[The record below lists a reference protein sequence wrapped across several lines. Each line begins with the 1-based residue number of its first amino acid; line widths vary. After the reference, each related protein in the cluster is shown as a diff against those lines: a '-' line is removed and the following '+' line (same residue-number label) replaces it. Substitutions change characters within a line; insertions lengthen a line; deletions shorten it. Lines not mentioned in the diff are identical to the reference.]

1 MKGKEAGQKAIRTSR
16 FPIAIF
22 FVFLLT
28 LLLMSGVH
36 IGIITLSNEEQWPT
50 AVQILLPTLYWG
62 LVAVGLTLFTRWEIR
77 RNYEEPMRNL
87 RNATEKVANGDF
99 SVYVPPLHSVGK
111 LDYLDAMILDFNKMV
126 EELGSIEVLKTD
138 FFSNVSHEIKTP
150 LAVIHNNAQLL
161 QRANLEESQRK
172 ECADAILHA
181 TRRLSNLIT
190 NMLKLNKLEKQAIQ
204 PAPQSFD
211 LCAQLSECALQF
223 ENTWEQKD
231 IEFIAELEDR
241 ALIRGDEEL
250 LALVWT
256 NLLSNAIKF
265 TPAGGTVT
273 LTQRTEP
280 DAVTVEVAD
289 TGCGM
294 EAETMRHIF
303 DKFYQGDTSH
313 STEGNGLGL
322 ALVRRILEL
331 SDGTITVQSTVGKGS
346 VFTVR
351 LPVSPGGK
359 EVEG

>member
-1 MKGKEAGQKAIRTSR
+1 MLTTYFFS
-16 FPIAIF
+16 IF
-22 FVFLLT
+22 F
-28 LLLMSGVH
+28 H
-36 IGIITLSNEEQWPT
+36 DIN
-50 AVQILLPTLYWG
+50 
-62 LVAVGLTLFTRWEIR
+62 
-77 RNYEEPMRNL
+77 
-87 RNATEKVANGDF
+87 
-99 SVYVPPLHSVGK
+99 
-111 LDYLDAMILDFNKMV
+111 
-126 EELGSIEVLKTD
+126 
-138 FFSNVSHEIKTP
+138 TP